1 MNTDRSDAPRTAAMS
16 RFTGWLFAVKRALY
30 GGDQRRPGALMR
42 ALNRLDALLYAS
54 GLFSPRHTAV
64 LEVTGRRSGR
74 TISVPV
80 AVAELGGHRYL
91 VSMLGEDAGW
101 VRNVRAAGGR
111 AVLRRRGRTEV
122 RLEEVVVAERAPV
135 LRRYL
140 AIAPGARPHIPVPRQ
155 APLAQFEQ
163 IAHRYPVFRIR
174 EP

>member
-1 MNTDRSDAPRTAAMS
+1 MNADRTDAPRTAAMS

-30 GGDQRRPGALMR
+30 GGDKRRPSAFMR
-42 ALNRLDALLYAS
+42 VLNRLDALLYAS

-80 AVAELGGHRYL
+80 AVAELGGQRYL

-101 VRNVRAAGGR
+101 VRNVRAASGR

-122 RLEEVVVAERAPV
+122 KLEDVAVAERAPV

>member
-1 MNTDRSDAPRTAAMS
+1 MS

-80 AVAELGGHRYL
+80 AVAELGATWCRC
-91 VSMLGEDAGW
+91 SE
-101 VRNVRAAGGR
+101 RTRAGR
-111 AVLRRRGRTEV
+111 AVLRRRDRTEV
-122 RLEEVVVAERAPV
+122 RLEEVAVAERAPV

>member
-30 GGDQRRPGALMR
+30 GGDQRRPGAFMR
-42 ALNRLDALLYAS
+42 VLNRLDALLYAS
-54 GLFSPRHTAV
+54 GLLSPRHTAV

-80 AVAELGGHRYL
+80 AVAGLGGQRYL

-122 RLEEVVVAERAPV
+122 KLEEVAVAERAPV

-163 IAHRYPVFRIR
+163 IAHRYRVFRIR